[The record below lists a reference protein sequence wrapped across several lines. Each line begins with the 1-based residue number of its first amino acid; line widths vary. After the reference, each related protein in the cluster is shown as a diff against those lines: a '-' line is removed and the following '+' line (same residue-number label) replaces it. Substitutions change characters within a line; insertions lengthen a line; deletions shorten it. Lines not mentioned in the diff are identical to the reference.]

1 MVPFL
6 KTVQNG
12 KQKRLDL
19 WLAGIVAG
27 NKGGWKRAQCFIFVV
42 VLLLKIEF
50 WQWLPN
56 SVALLKFTGLLH
68 VWIFTN
74 YISI

>member
-1 MVPFL
+1 MYDPLSKNFP
-6 KTVQNG
+6 NG
-12 KQKRLDL
+12 KEKREKVDL

-27 NKGGWKRAQCFIFVV
+27 NKDGWKQAQGFIFVV

-56 SVALLKFTGLLH
+56 FVALLKFTGLLY
-68 VWIFTN
+68 V
-74 YISI
+74 